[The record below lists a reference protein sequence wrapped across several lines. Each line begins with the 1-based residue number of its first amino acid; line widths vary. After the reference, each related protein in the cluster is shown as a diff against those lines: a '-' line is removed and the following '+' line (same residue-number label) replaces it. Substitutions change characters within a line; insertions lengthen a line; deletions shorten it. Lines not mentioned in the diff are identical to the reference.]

1 MSAPNPTDT
10 APDPAP
16 VLELIDAFRRSKTMF
31 TAVSMGLFEVLH
43 EGPADSSALAAR
55 LGADASALER
65 LLDACTGMGLIR
77 KQDGAYANCPVT
89 EAYLCYHSP
98 LSLSGYIRYSD
109 EALFPMWAHLEDA
122 LREGTPRW
130 TQTFGW
136 QGSLFD
142 HFFRTPE
149 RQRSFLR
156 GMHGFGQLS
165 SPAVVAAFDLSRSER
180 LVDLGSAT
188 GHLAIAACE
197 RYPQLRA
204 AVFDLPSVIEMA
216 REYVTASPA
225 RERIELTPGDFF
237 SDDLPEADLYSLGR
251 ILHDWPEDR
260 VRTLLSKIYNT
271 LPPAGALLV
280 AEKLLDE
287 DRCGPISALMQSV
300 NMLVCTEG
308 KERTL
313 TEYAALLHEAG
324 FARVEGRRTGSPLD
338 VVRATKLLVTN
349 APQMASED

>member
-1 MSAPNPTDT
+1 MS

-31 TAVSMGLFEVLH
+31 AAVSMGVFEALH
-43 EGPADSSALAAR
+43 EGPADASGLAAR
-55 LGADASALER
+55 LGAQAGALER
-65 LLDACTGMGLIR
+65 LLDACVGMGLLR
-77 KQDGAYANCPVT
+77 KQEGAYANQPVA
-89 EAYLCYHSP
+89 EAYLCDHSP
-98 LSLSGYIRYSD
+98 LSLTGYVQYSS

-142 HFFRTPE
+142 HFFKTEE
-149 RQRSFLR
+149 RQRHFLR

-165 SPAVVAAFDLSRSER
+165 SPVVVAAFDLSRFDR
-180 LVDLGSAT
+180 LVDLGGGT

-197 RYPQLRA
+197 RYPRLRA
-204 AVFDLPSVIEMA
+204 AVFDLPTVIEIA
-216 REYVTASPA
+216 REYVAASTV
-225 RERIELTPGDFF
+225 RERIGLAAGDLFR
-237 SDDLPEADLYSLGR
+237 DNLPEAGLYSLGR
-251 ILHDWPEDR
+251 VLHDWPEDKIR
-260 VRTLLSKIYNT
+260 MLLRKIFEA

-287 DRCGPISALMQSV
+287 DRSGPTHAHMQSL

-313 TEYAALLHEAG
+313 TEYRALLREAG
-324 FARVEGRRTGSPLD
+324 FAGVEGRRTGAPLD
-338 VVRATKLLVTN
+338 VVLAIKPDPYFR
-349 APQMASED
+349 